1 MLKSIRHVTVCRNPQ
16 FYTTF
21 PAVAAITSNELFAV
35 FRQAPNYCGWPG
47 VSEGAYS
54 HHSCLSRLMS
64 SRSMDGGRSWSEAEL
79 LYASP
84 AGGCQDGGLYYD
96 GRYLYANSFLWIHVP
111 QILAQKLRDNGYG
124 TYLEN
129 MSAATLPGGCFLL
142 RSADQGHTWEGP
154 IQPDPLP
161 DGSELF
167 PGCPRRMHN
176 RGNLIRGNDGSL
188 LWAGERYSNHP
199 AFHADIM
206 LYRSID
212 DGRSFQYLST
222 PADSGGEALY
232 EEPFLHITPKGK
244 YVIMIRSQRLLPD
257 GNKTRADLVTVESL
271 DGGFSW
277 SRPRRW
283 NIHAEPSAT
292 CRLDDGRALL
302 VYGYRKPPFGVRGR
316 VLSPEIDDLEE
327 AEQFIIRD
335 DSPVID
341 VGYPW
346 IAPLGGNRFFIIY
359 YLSRS
364 DVPGAGGIEGSIVQ
378 F

>member
-1 MLKSIRHVTVCRNPQ
+1 M
-16 FYTTF
+16 
-21 PAVAAITSNELFAV
+21 
-35 FRQAPNYCGWPG
+35 
-47 VSEGAYS
+47 
-54 HHSCLSRLMS
+54 
-64 SRSMDGGRSWSEAEL
+64 
-79 LYASP
+79 
-84 AGGCQDGGLYYD
+84 
-96 GRYLYANSFLWIHVP
+96 
-111 QILAQKLRDNGYG
+111 
-124 TYLEN
+124 
-129 MSAATLPGGCFLL
+129 
-142 RSADQGHTWEGP
+142 P
-154 IQPDPLP
+154 I
-161 DGSELF
+161 
-167 PGCPRRMHN
+167 
-176 RGNLIRGNDGSL
+176 
-188 LWAGERYSNHP
+188 Y
-199 AFHADIM
+199 
-206 LYRSID
+206 
-212 DGRSFQYLST
+212 
-222 PADSGGEALY
+222 PADSGGETLS

-277 SRPRRW
+277 SRPQRW

-327 AEQFIIRD
+327 TEEFIIRD

-346 IAPLGGNRFFIIY
+346 IAPLGGDRFFIIY